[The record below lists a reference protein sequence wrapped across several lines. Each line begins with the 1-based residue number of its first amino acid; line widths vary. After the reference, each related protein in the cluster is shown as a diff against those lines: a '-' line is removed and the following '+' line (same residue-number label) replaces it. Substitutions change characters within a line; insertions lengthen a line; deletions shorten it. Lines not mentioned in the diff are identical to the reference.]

1 MDEDRAPAAVDK
13 ELENALRSL
22 TRRKVIITIGAPP
35 MSLVIFESASV
46 HVETV
51 SDNRESDLLV
61 LDVGFDAHVFV
72 RAADISEWERTTRP
86 RGVRIRYHDHLELR
100 VEDNASLVP

>member
-1 MDEDRAPAAVDK
+1 VDK

-22 TRRKVIITIGAPP
+22 ARRTVIITLGVPP
-35 MSLVIFESASV
+35 MSLVIFESASLK
-46 HVETV
+46 VESV
-51 SDNRESDLLV
+51 SENRESDLLV

-86 RGVRIRYHDHLELR
+86 RGVRIRYHNQLELR
-100 VEDNASLVP
+100 VEDNASLLELNTAPPQR